1 MALGLDTTQ
10 LAPRSATGRR
20 IYNLHNSIGTEP
32 DNTQSLAY
40 HVYGGQISAKSWDL
54 SHVERKQLLRTRMSP
69 GQSQHG
75 TRVRASK
82 RHD

>member
-1 MALGLDTTQ
+1 MALGLNTTQ

-40 HVYGGQISAKSWDL
+40 HVYGGQISAKNWGL
-54 SHVERKQLLRTRMSP
+54 SHVERKQLLRTRNVARTKS
-69 GQSQHG
+69 
-75 TRVRASK
+75 TRNRVRASK
-82 RHD
+82 THD